1 MTIFATC
8 IMQAAVLKGHGFLQQ
23 QELSINSAERALISP
38 VLILV
43 CGDPLSQVSPSMFSS
58 GAQQEATPR
67 ILVLVLSDPKDAT
80 IMQREPLLQVEK
92 NLTDFVSWR
101 ENHIEMRK
109 FSSRIPSF
117 SSRAEH
123 KSEAELGELSW
134 EAEPPAETQLGYHSL
149 CHSHNLKQRDRI
161 GLSINLSNTV
171 AGSQPGQQSSNV
183 SFQSSIF
190 NIQNHQAANSS
201 LSLKW
206 KWVE

>member
-1 MTIFATC
+1 M
-8 IMQAAVLKGHGFLQQ
+8 
-23 QELSINSAERALISP
+23 
-38 VLILV
+38 LILV

-67 ILVLVLSDPKDAT
+67 ILVLVLSRIPKMRDNNAKGALASGSGEKSDRFCFLA
-80 IMQREPLLQVEK
+80 REPYRNEKIFIKDSLLQQ
-92 NLTDFVSWR
+92 
-101 ENHIEMRK
+101 
-109 FSSRIPSF
+109 
-117 SSRAEH
+117 RAQIR
-123 KSEAELGELSW
+123 GRELSW

-171 AGSQPGQQSSNV
+171 AGSQQPGQQSNV

-201 LSLKW
+201 LSLFKV
-206 KWVE
+206 KMS